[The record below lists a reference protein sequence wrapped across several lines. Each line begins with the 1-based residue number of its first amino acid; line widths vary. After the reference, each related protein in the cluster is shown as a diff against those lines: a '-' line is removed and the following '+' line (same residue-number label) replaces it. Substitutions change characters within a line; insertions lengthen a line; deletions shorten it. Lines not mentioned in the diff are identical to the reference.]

1 MTGGAQKV
9 SVCLWFDHQAEDA
22 SKFYTSLLPNSRIVA
37 ISRYGA
43 NQPMP
48 EGTALTVA
56 FELDNASFMA
66 LNGGPHFKHTE
77 AASIVVKCDTQA
89 EIDALWSRLLEDG
102 GVEQQ
107 CFWLKDRFGLS
118 WQIVPSQLAHW
129 LNSDKIAAARV
140 MSVVPGS
147 VKADIPK
154 LQRAFDGI

>member
-9 SVCLWFDHQAEDA
+9 SVCLWFDTQAEEA
-22 SKFYTSLLPNSRIVA
+22 ATFYTSLLPNSRVVA
-37 ISRYGA
+37 VSRYGA

-66 LNGGPHFKHTE
+66 LNGGPHFKLTE
-77 AASIVVKCDTQA
+77 AASIAVRCDTQA
-89 EIDALWSRLLEDG
+89 EIDTLWSRLLEDG

-118 WQIVPSQLAHW
+118 WQVVPSQLEQW
-129 LNSDKIAAARV
+129 MRSDKIAAARV
-140 MSVVPGS
+140 MSVMMGS
-147 VKADIPK
+147 VKADIAK
-154 LQRAFDGI
+154 LQRAYDGT